1 MAAVH
6 SFEIQGRSLQ
16 RLFITGTFVMIFTKP
31 FASFLGAS
39 MALVLQCAP
48 AMAASTQSPD
58 VAAVKAVTEQFAAD
72 LAKGDLQAISRLY
85 TDDARLLPPNAD
97 PISGRAAIL
106 AYFEKTLRPD
116 LVGGATFDHYEIYGG
131 ENAAT
136 SLSQIRMLDTK
147 GQVIERGKQTIVLLK
162 QDGKW
167 KIHRDMWSDNSPTHA
182 AEP

>member
-1 MAAVH
+1 M
-6 SFEIQGRSLQ
+6 
-16 RLFITGTFVMIFTKP
+16 TFTKP
-31 FASFLGAS
+31 FSSFLGAS
-39 MALVLQCAP
+39 MALALQCAP

-58 VAAVKAVTEQFAAD
+58 AAAVEAVTEQFAAE
-72 LAKGDLQAISRLY
+72 LAKGDLKAISHLY

-116 LVGGATFDHYEIYGG
+116 LVGGAKFDHYEIYGG
-131 ENAAT
+131 ETSAV

-147 GQVIERGKQTIVLLK
+147 GQVVERGKQTIVLLK

-167 KIHRDMWSDNSPTHA
+167 KIHRDMWSDNSPANTA
-182 AEP
+182 N

>member
-1 MAAVH
+1 MAAVR
-6 SFEIQGRSLQ
+6 SFEPWILLLSRI
-16 RLFITGTFVMIFTKP
+16 FTTETTIMTFTKP
-31 FASFLGAS
+31 LSSFLGAA
-39 MALVLQCAP
+39 MALALHCAP
-48 AMAASTQSPD
+48 ALAASKQSPD
-58 VAAVKAVTEQFAAD
+58 AAAVKAVTEQFAAD
-72 LAKGDLQAISRLY
+72 LAKGDLKAISRLY
-85 TDDARLLPPNAD
+85 TDDARLLPPNAE

-167 KIHRDMWSDNSPTHA
+167 KIHRDMWSDNSPAHTTN
-182 AEP
+182 